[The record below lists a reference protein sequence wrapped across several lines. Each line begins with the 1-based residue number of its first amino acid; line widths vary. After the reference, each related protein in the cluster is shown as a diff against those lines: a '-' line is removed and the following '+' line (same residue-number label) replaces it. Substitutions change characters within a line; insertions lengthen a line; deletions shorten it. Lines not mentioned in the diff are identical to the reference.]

1 MLCGTESQGARTPTQ
16 YIVQSILRK
25 EAQQGKE
32 KTSEQ
37 QEQKQQKSTFF
48 LCAHAHSLHI
58 YAYIVQI
65 TMFGK
70 YASKKRNTTIRE
82 LSVARVPAHHTRK
95 GYMDVWMK
103 YKVLLYTLFT
113 QIQQRDIPLCSP
125 STAEAQATLNK

>member
-1 MLCGTESQGARTPTQ
+1 MRGNAQATMLCGTVSQGARTPTQ
-16 YIVQSILRK
+16 HIVQSILRK

-48 LCAHAHSLHI
+48 LFAHAHSLHI

-70 YASKKRNTTIRE
+70 YASKKKKYNDWRAVCGGKGTSTSHPKGVHGCVDEVQSTIIHIIYTDTT
-82 LSVARVPAHHTRK
+82 A
-95 GYMDVWMK
+95 
-103 YKVLLYTLFT
+103 
-113 QIQQRDIPLCSP
+113 
-125 STAEAQATLNK
+125 